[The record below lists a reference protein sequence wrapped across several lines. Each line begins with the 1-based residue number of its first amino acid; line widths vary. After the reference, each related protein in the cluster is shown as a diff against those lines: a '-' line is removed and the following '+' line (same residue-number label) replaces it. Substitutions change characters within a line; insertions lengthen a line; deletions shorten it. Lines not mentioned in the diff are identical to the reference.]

1 MNLSTIS
8 HLLPQLKHIHSQRL
22 NSGFLGGH
30 LAGQRSKVNR
40 LHAEALMRAG
50 LTRAEAWSEINE
62 ASALAERIADEE
74 HFMKGIGVTA

>member
-8 HLLPQLKHIHSQRL
+8 HLLPQLKHIHAQRL

-30 LAGQRSKVNR
+30 LAGQRSKAKR

-62 ASALAERIADEE
+62 ASVLAERIADEE
-74 HFMKGIGVTA
+74 HFMKGMGVSA